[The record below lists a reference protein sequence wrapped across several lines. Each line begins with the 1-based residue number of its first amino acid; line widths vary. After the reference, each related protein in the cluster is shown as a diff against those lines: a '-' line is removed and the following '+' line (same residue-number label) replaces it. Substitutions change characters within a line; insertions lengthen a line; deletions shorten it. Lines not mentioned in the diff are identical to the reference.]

1 MRRRLVLLLAAVLM
15 LALGGCGFGP
25 AFATAGRSMINTSWV
40 CDALNEV
47 LSNGATAF
55 GDYFGT
61 MLERQ
66 AAGDW
71 AGTHGSRAIA
81 QRELS
86 DLAANLE
93 LAAGTAND
101 PVLVSAVFQAV
112 DNLNRLAFDES
123 LLLGVQ
129 TLDDVAA
136 VSRQI
141 AVAVYPLTA
150 LCP

>member
-1 MRRRLVLLLAAVLM
+1 MRRRLVLVLATVVL

-25 AFATAGRSMINTSWV
+25 ASATAGRAMINTSWM

-55 GDYFGT
+55 GDYFGA

-66 AAGDW
+66 ADGDW
-71 AGTHGSRAIA
+71 AGTDGSRAIA
-81 QRELS
+81 QRELN
-86 DLAANLE
+86 DLATDLQI
-93 LAAGTAND
+93 AARAAND
-101 PVLVSAVFQAV
+101 PVLVAAVFQAA
-112 DNLNRLAFDES
+112 DNLNRLAFDQS

-136 VSRQI
+136 VSREI
-141 AVAVYPLTA
+141 TVAVYPLTA